1 LSLLIES
8 KFFFPFFEN
17 KNRNGILRAEE
28 HISQYCIMLIKIFLY
43 QVNCDIVAI
52 QNDDIANGVIELIS
66 LHGIKK
72 LVVGAASDKKYS
84 K

>member
-1 LSLLIES
+1 
-8 KFFFPFFEN
+8 
-17 KNRNGILRAEE
+17 
-28 HISQYCIMLIKIFLY
+28 MLINIFLC

-52 QNDDIANGVIELIS
+52 QNNDIAKGVIELIV

>member
-1 LSLLIES
+1 
-8 KFFFPFFEN
+8 
-17 KNRNGILRAEE
+17 
-28 HISQYCIMLIKIFLY
+28 MLIKIFMY

>member
-1 LSLLIES
+1 MI
-8 KFFFPFFEN
+8 
-17 KNRNGILRAEE
+17 I
-28 HISQYCIMLIKIFLY
+28 QIFLC

-52 QNDDIANGVIELIS
+52 QNDDIANGVINLIS

-84 K
+84 KYGSSIYSVSMF